1 MSYLLLFIFSKET
14 VRKFNR
20 LKILAH
26 EEGIQKFYEQKLL
39 TSIVFFFFTLLFYY
53 NGFFLLFCSLIRV
66 IHYTGQQR
74 ICPRYI

>member
-1 MSYLLLFIFSKET
+1 MSYLLLFLFSKVT

-39 TSIVFFFFTLLFYY
+39 TSIVFSFLLYSFITMVFFFCSVVLSKLF
-53 NGFFLLFCSLIRV
+53 IIAV
-66 IHYTGQQR
+66 IKNDFH
-74 ICPRYI
+74 